1 MPEPMT
7 EPTTADD
14 RDLVITRHIDV
25 TPNALFRCWTEPALL
40 QQWFVPKPWTI
51 ATAEVDLRVGGSNLI
66 VMRSPE
72 GEEMPNRGVY
82 LEIVQDR
89 KIVFTDAY
97 IHAWTPSEKPFMTG
111 IITFEPEDGGTCY
124 TARVRHW
131 TKTDRDAHE
140 QMGFHEGWNQCA
152 DQLAALA
159 ATL

>member
-1 MPEPMT
+1 MT
-7 EPTTADD
+7 QQTTADD
-14 RDLVITRHIDV
+14 RDLVLTRHIAAS
-25 TPNALFRCWTEPALL
+25 PNALFRCWTEPALIR
-40 QQWFVPKPWTI
+40 QWFVPRPWTI
-51 ATAEVDLRVGGSNLI
+51 ASAEIDLRVGGANLI
-66 VMRSPE
+66 VMQSPE

-82 LEIVQDR
+82 LEIVPDR

-97 IHAWTPSEKPFMTG
+97 IQAWTPSEKPFMTG
-111 IITFEPEDGGTCY
+111 IITFEPEDGGTRY

-140 QMGFHEGWNQCA
+140 QMGFHEGWGQCA

>member
-1 MPEPMT
+1 MT
-7 EPTTADD
+7 QQTTADD
-14 RDLVITRHIDV
+14 RDLVITRHIAAS
-25 TPNALFRCWTEPALL
+25 PNALFRCWTEPALIR
-40 QQWFVPKPWTI
+40 QWFVPRPWTI
-51 ATAEVDLRVGGSNLI
+51 ASAEIDLRVGGANLI
-66 VMRSPE
+66 VMQSPE

-82 LEIVQDR
+82 LEIVPDR

-97 IHAWTPSEKPFMTG
+97 IQAWTPSEKPFMTG
-111 IITFEPEDGGTCY
+111 IITFEPENGGTCY

-140 QMGFHEGWNQCA
+140 QMGFHEGWGQCA

>member
-1 MPEPMT
+1 MT
-7 EPTTADD
+7 QQTTADD
-14 RDLVITRHIDV
+14 RDLVITRHIAAS
-25 TPNALFRCWTEPALL
+25 PNALFRCWTEPALIR
-40 QQWFVPKPWTI
+40 QWFVPRPWTI
-51 ATAEVDLRVGGSNLI
+51 ASAEIDLRVGGANLI
-66 VMRSPE
+66 VMQSPE

-82 LEIVQDR
+82 LEIVPDR

-111 IITFEPEDGGTCY
+111 IITFEPEDGGTRY

-140 QMGFHEGWNQCA
+140 QMGFHEGWGQCA